1 MRHHHLLLL
10 CCIVLAGMIIGYA
23 GPAPAEPDLV
33 LSGAVIRVV
42 DGDTVDVRLSSG
54 PVRVRLYGIDTP
66 ERTQPFGMASAA
78 YLATMIKGQ
87 QVQLLPVAQDAY
99 DRIVGVLYLG
109 DVNVDAELVRTGHAW
124 AFRRYLGA
132 LADDA
137 AYCRLEGR
145 ARDSGSGLWSLP
157 AGDRVPPWEYRAAR
171 RPGRHVSADYS
182 NETVEKCIAAMAGG
196 RPADQAKAA
205 TSTTSRPGCLIKGNI
220 NSRGER
226 IYHSP
231 GLPSYAA
238 TRINE
243 AAGERW
249 FCSEREARLA
259 GWRSPR

>member
-1 MRHHHLLLL
+1 M
-10 CCIVLAGMIIGYA
+10 VIGYS
-23 GPAPAEPDLV
+23 GPAPAEPEFV
-33 LSGAVIRVV
+33 LSGTVIRVV

-54 PVRVRLYGIDTP
+54 PIRVRLYGIDTP
-66 ERTQPFGMASAA
+66 ERAQPFGRASTA
-78 YLATMIKGQ
+78 YLVTMIKRQ
-87 QVQLLPVAQDAY
+87 EVQLLPVAQDAY
-99 DRIVGVLYLG
+99 DRIVAVLYLG
-109 DVNVDAELVRTGHAW
+109 DVNVNAELVRTGHAW
-124 AFRRYLGA
+124 AYRKYLGT

-137 AYCRLEGR
+137 AYCRLEGQ
-145 ARDSGSGLWSLP
+145 ARDSGFGLWSLP

-171 RPGRHVSADYS
+171 QPGRHVSADYS

-196 RPADQAKAA
+196 RSAAHQTTAA

-231 GLPSYAA
+231 GRPSYAR

-249 FCSEREARLA
+249 FCSEREARQA
-259 GWRSPR
+259 GWRPPR